1 MLVVLIAQVEAI
13 VPVVPV
19 ANPSPGKQPSPSQL
33 AAWRALFIAHSSS
46 SPSRTEP
53 ESVFEVTPAM
63 SDFIQSDFVER
74 RQRRELDQ
82 DDLVRRMTVARLLC
96 LSLGRRELG
105 KEEWEMT
112 RVLDQRRKER
122 ILLPA

>member
-1 MLVVLIAQVEAI
+1 
-13 VPVVPV
+13 
-19 ANPSPGKQPSPSQL
+19 
-33 AAWRALFIAHSSS
+33 
-46 SPSRTEP
+46 
-53 ESVFEVTPAM
+53 M

-74 RQRRELDQ
+74 RQRKELDQ